1 MILHSHVI
9 ATFQPE
15 ISILWKVRIFIETT
29 TFRQQ
34 FRYVPEEP
42 YLYTRLSDLE
52 YLMMV
57 AQLGDMPRKTARGVE
72 AET

>member
-1 MILHSHVI
+1 MSSLPSSRKL
-9 ATFQPE
+9 AFSGKFESLSRRLP
-15 ISILWKVRIFIETT
+15 
-29 TFRQQ
+29 FRQQ

-57 AQLGDMPRKTARGVE
+57 AQLGDMPRKTATGVE
-72 AET
+72 AEN